1 MHYRRI
7 QNSKFGTLFALLNW
21 QMHLMLA
28 WSFNHES
35 DTERHLPLLDYPGHH
50 PVAGRCDG
58 RYLFTYFHER
68 IPDGYDLPVFV

>member
-1 MHYRRI
+1 
-7 QNSKFGTLFALLNW
+7 
-21 QMHLMLA
+21 MLA